1 MFTRRTRCACGRAGL
16 TVAFLL
22 ALGVGTAQA
31 QPVIPGTGQKLDQ
44 VGDDF
49 EDPSWEY
56 IYNSPKS
63 TRDLDE
69 QDRLP
74 AGEAKNGRWYEGMR
88 RGHPDVVKRVP
99 TPPDGLPGSQGSLLL
114 QSLWT
119 GVAGQPRSF
128 LGQDDLIADVSY
140 RLGGPIPVTYSP
152 NVIVRVFLPPVDT
165 WEHRTGPH
173 WGFRIALE
181 TTVQRSRPEVQFSH
195 VRPETE
201 TYWPGM
207 FIEFQ
212 SKTNEKEHDYA
223 YLRIRA
229 NQSGGDFRSRPITAT
244 GWWTLGMS
252 VTPDGMV
259 HYFASP
265 GVDNLAKDDYLGS
278 HYPYGL
284 RAEGFKTFFFNVCNG
299 DDGRNWSTA
308 WTIDDPSVF
317 VVR

>member
-1 MFTRRTRCACGRAGL
+1 MFGRTRLAA
-16 TVAFLL
+16 ALL
-22 ALGVGTAQA
+22 VALGIGTLRAE
-31 QPVIPGTGQKLDQ
+31 PVIPGTGQKLDQ

-49 EDPSWEY
+49 EDQGWEY
-56 IYNSPKS
+56 IFNSPKS

-74 AGEAKNGRWYEGMR
+74 AGEAKNGRWYEGMK

-99 TPPDGLPGSQGSLLL
+99 TPPGGLPGSQGSLLL

-119 GVAGQPRSF
+119 GSPGPAAAVLGPGRLDCRRLVSPGRLDPGRLLSQCRRPGFLASRGHLGESDGAAFWLPHRAGNHGRIGRGRMCDS
-128 LGQDDLIADVSY
+128 
-140 RLGGPIPVTYSP
+140 PIP
-152 NVIVRVFLPPVDT
+152 
-165 WEHRTGPH
+165 GP
-173 WGFRIALE
+173 
-181 TTVQRSRPEVQFSH
+181 RPKPIGRACSSSSKA
-195 VRPETE
+195 RPTKAE
-201 TYWPGM
+201 
-207 FIEFQ
+207 
-212 SKTNEKEHDYA
+212 SDYA

-229 NQSGGDFRSRPITAT
+229 DQSGGDFRSKQITTT

-259 HYFASP
+259 HYFAGP
-265 GVDNLAKDDYLGS
+265 GVDNLTQEDYLGS
-278 HYPYGL
+278 QYPYGL